1 MIALRFISFLVF
13 CILFVIQVKALTD
26 PLDSPDLKRIHVT
39 MRMVGDAVLAAVG
52 DDTSRVLPI
61 EQDGHSYK
69 IPFESS
75 FRFDPDTLVS
85 LIDTVMRKAGVS
97 DHYLVETEHCASG
110 EIVHSFEIGP
120 AIDLLPCKGR
130 KLPSDCYSILIT
142 LMDRHPKDP
151 INSEVSFDSKV
162 SSLLLILPFFL
173 VLGLIGYY
181 VRRNNS
187 IALDGDT
194 VLLGQSRFDTRNMV
208 LHLDHKEVELSNKE
222 SELLAILHQFANAP
236 VEREILLKKVWGD
249 EGDYVGRTLDVFIS
263 KLRKK
268 LEGDPSVRIV
278 NIRGIGYKLVLDV

>member
-1 MIALRFISFLVF
+1 MTTLRFSSLLLCLLV
-13 CILFVIQVKALTD
+13 LSSQALA
-26 PLDSPDLKRIHVT
+26 SPDLEDSSDQKRIHLT
-39 MRMVGDAVLAAVG
+39 MRMVGHEVLTVVG

-61 EQDGHSYK
+61 EQNGHAYK

-75 FRFDPDTLVS
+75 FGLDPDTLVS
-85 LIDTVMRKAGVS
+85 LIDTIMTRAGFS
-97 DHYLVETEHCASG
+97 DHYLVETQHCASG
-110 EIVHSFEIGP
+110 EIVHSFEVGP

-142 LMDRHPKDP
+142 LMDERTKEIIAEASP
-151 INSEVSFDSKV
+151 ESKS
-162 SSLLLILPFFL
+162 SSLLLILPFFF

-181 VRRNNS
+181 VRRNHS
-187 IALDGDT
+187 LALDSDT
-194 VLLGQSRFDTRNMV
+194 VVLGQSRFDKKNMV
-208 LHLDHKEVELSNKE
+208 LLLNDKEIDLSNKE
-222 SELLAILHQFANAP
+222 SELLSTLHQFANAP

-268 LEGDPSVRIV
+268 LEGDPTVRIV

>member
-1 MIALRFISFLVF
+1 MTTLRFSSLLLCFLVLSFKAIALPDLEN
-13 CILFVIQVKALTD
+13 
-26 PLDSPDLKRIHVT
+26 SPDQKRIHLT
-39 MRMVGDAVLAAVG
+39 MRMVGHEVLTVVG

-61 EQDGHSYK
+61 EQNGHVYK

-75 FRFDPDTLVS
+75 FGLDPDTLVS
-85 LIDTVMRKAGVS
+85 LIDTIMTRSGFS
-97 DHYLVETEHCASG
+97 DHYLVETQHCASG
-110 EIVHSFEIGP
+110 EIVHSFEVGP

-142 LMDRHPKDP
+142 LMDEHTKEEIIAEASP
-151 INSEVSFDSKV
+151 ESKS
-162 SSLLLILPFFL
+162 SSLLLILPFFF

-181 VRRNNS
+181 VRRNHS
-187 IALDGDT
+187 LALDSDT
-194 VLLGQSRFDTRNMV
+194 VVLGQSRFDKKNMV
-208 LHLDHKEVELSNKE
+208 LLLNDKEVDLSNKE
-222 SELLAILHQFANAP
+222 SELLSTLHQYANAP

-268 LEGDPSVRIV
+268 LEGDPTVRIV